1 MKEKAKRILIELKEK
16 NKALSEAFDEYVQSL
31 SDELEIP
38 KDIAITLVTDE
49 LVNKYQK
56 DLILRNLFSRSTLNI
71 LDKNNRPFKS
81 D

>member
-56 DLILRNLFSRSTLNI
+56 DLILRDLFSRATLKI
-71 LDKNNRPFKS
+71 LDKK
-81 D
+81 

>member
-16 NKALSEAFDEYVQSL
+16 NKVLSEAFDEYVKSL

-56 DLILRNLFSRSTLNI
+56 DLILRDLFSRATLEI
-71 LDKNNRPFKS
+71 LNKK
-81 D
+81 

>member
-16 NKALSEAFDEYVQSL
+16 NKALSEAFDEYVKSL

-56 DLILRNLFSRSTLNI
+56 DLILRDLFSRATLEI
-71 LDKNNRPFKS
+71 LDKK
-81 D
+81 

>member
-16 NKALSEAFDEYVQSL
+16 NKVLSEAFDEYVKSL

-56 DLILRNLFSRSTLNI
+56 DLILRDLFSRATLEI
-71 LDKNNRPFKS
+71 LDKK
-81 D
+81 